1 MLLTF
6 KQLSREIYDILVRNP
21 DDLRTDEIVYRL
33 CSCLLNYSKSR
44 YLNAQQRRFG
54 KSVYVHQRCMR
65 RIILYIRF
73 SRLSV
78 RDSPVRRYAALQ
90 CYVQA
95 YITSYAAQESQSRR
109 VPRVLVDHAFIGCLW
124 HWDS

>member
-1 MLLTF
+1 MLIW
-6 KQLSREIYDILVRNP
+6 QERIYVCTP
-21 DDLRTDEIVYRL
+21 KVYNFI
-33 CSCLLNYSKSR
+33 S
-44 YLNAQQRRFG
+44 
-54 KSVYVHQRCMR
+54 
-65 RIILYIRF
+65 F

-109 VPRVLVDHAFIGCLW
+109 VPGILVDHAFIGCLRYW
-124 HWDS
+124 NS